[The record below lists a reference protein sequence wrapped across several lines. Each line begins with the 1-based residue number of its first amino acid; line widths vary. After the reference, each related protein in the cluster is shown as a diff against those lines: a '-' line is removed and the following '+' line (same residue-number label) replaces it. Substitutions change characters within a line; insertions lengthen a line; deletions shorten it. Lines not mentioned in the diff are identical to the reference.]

1 MSISKKI
8 IPEVS
13 SGIDAGIVIP
23 CYNEGSRLDHG
34 IFKTFLEKNTNVIL
48 LFVNDGSKDNTQ
60 EILSNISKIN
70 NAKLINFKKN
80 HGKATAVQIGVNT
93 LISEDVKYIGFW
105 DADLSTPLNDII
117 NFITILKNDI
127 LLSGVIGSRILKL
140 GNKITYKK
148 KRRYF
153 GRLLMFILYFGP
165 LKNIPVYDSQCG
177 AKLFTK
183 EHAKIIFEKPLLTN
197 WLFDIEIL
205 MRLDKLKPVKE
216 SILELPLDEWVHK
229 SGSKIGF
236 KDSFNIIKDLLKLY
250 LL

>member
-1 MSISKKI
+1 MPDSN
-8 IPEVS
+8 S
-13 SGIDAGIVIP
+13 SIDAGIVIP
-23 CYNEGSRLDHG
+23 CYNEGFRFDQDL
-34 IFKTFLEKNTNVIL
+34 FKSFLKKNTNVIL
-48 LFVNDGSKDNTQ
+48 LFVNDGSKDNTL
-60 EILSNISKIN
+60 EILRNITN
-70 NAKLINFKKN
+70 LTNAKLINFERN
-80 HGKATAVQIGVNT
+80 NGKAIAVQTGVNA

-117 NFITILKNDI
+117 NFITILNNNNSLCGI
-127 LLSGVIGSRILKL
+127 IGSRILKL
-140 GNKITYKK
+140 GNKITYKR
-148 KRRYF
+148 KRRYY

-183 EHAKIIFEKPLLTN
+183 DYAKIIFEKPLSTN

-216 SILELPLDEWVHK
+216 SVLELPLDEWVHK

-250 LL
+250 SL